1 MIDWSKLTFH
11 YTETDY
17 IVRSAYRNGVWEKPY
32 ATQDKH
38 INIHVAATGLQYGQ
52 ECFEGLKA
60 FRGVDG
66 RVRIF
71 RMEEN
76 AKRMQRSAEGLLMTP
91 VPTDIFCE
99 AILLAL
105 EKNIAYLPPYETG
118 ATLYFRPILIAT
130 TPEISVG
137 PGKDCEFIVIPTP
150 IGPYF
155 PNGFKGTP
163 FIVNRTIDRAAP
175 QGTGQ
180 WKVGGNYAASFRAS
194 EVAHA
199 MGYECMFTD
208 AKTHKYIDECTAS
221 NFIGIKEVQHCS
233 TVVQNSST
241 LSLAEK
247 TMLNNTEREALNNT
261 EPHYYEYL
269 TPRSSA
275 ILPSITNDSL
285 MTLAREMGMK
295 VTRRHIHVEE
305 LAEMSEAAACGTA
318 CVISPITKVLDP
330 DKGVTYSF
338 GDKPGPVLTQLYHAL
353 QDIQYGR
360 VEDKHGWCTVVE

>member
-1 MIDWSKLTFH
+1 MNIDWSKLTFH

-17 IVRSAYRNGVWEKPY
+17 VVRSACRNGVWEEPY
-32 ATQDKH
+32 ATRDKH
-38 INIHVAATGLQYGQ
+38 ISLHVAATGLQYGQ

-60 FRGVDG
+60 FRGADG
-66 RVRIF
+66 KVRIF

-91 VPTDIFCE
+91 VPTDIFCR
-99 AILLAL
+99 AVVLAL
-105 EKNIAYLPPYETG
+105 QKNMDFLPPYETG
-118 ATLYFRPILIAT
+118 ATLYFRPVLVAT

-155 PNGFKGTP
+155 PNGFKGMP
-163 FIVNRTIDRAAP
+163 FIINRTIDRAAP

-221 NFIGIKEVQHCS
+221 NFIGIKEVKGKN
-233 TVVQNSST
+233 V
-241 LSLAEK
+241 
-247 TMLNNTEREALNNT
+247 
-261 EPHYYEYL
+261 EYL

-275 ILPSITNDSL
+275 ILPSITNESL
-285 MTLAREMGMK
+285 MTLAKEMGIK
-295 VTRRHIHVEE
+295 VTHRRIRVEE
-305 LAEMSEAAACGTA
+305 LEEMTEAAACGTA
-318 CVISPITKVLDP
+318 CVISPITKVFDP
-330 DKGVTYSF
+330 DNGITYSF
-338 GDKPGPVLTQLYHAL
+338 GDKPGPVLTKLYHAL

-360 VEDKHGWCTVVE
+360 VEDKHNWCLVVE